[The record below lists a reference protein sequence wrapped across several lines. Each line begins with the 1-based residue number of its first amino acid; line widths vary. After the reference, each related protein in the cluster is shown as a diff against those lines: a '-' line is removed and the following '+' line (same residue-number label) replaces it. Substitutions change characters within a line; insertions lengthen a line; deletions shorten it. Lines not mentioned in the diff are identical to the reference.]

1 MKKIAFAFLLPVLL
15 AACGEKS
22 PASVGVS
29 LEKSATKTVDQSQS
43 VGAEK
48 KIDLATKAAVTVK
61 IDGSVVLSQ
70 AVKRVCQDAGIK
82 PPYRKKWLAAGDSTL
97 AGKVP
102 SRLAKREHVAAIMAI
117 AAAYEPALGWPDGDD
132 TSFMYRTNA
141 MVNFAQAVAHEAVL
155 KAGVNSLKDPQAAQQ
170 AVISAIVSIPA
181 EQLEAIWSA
190 ETQASRNRGRPSA
203 NFAGSSAPIE
213 YRLGD
218 QVVSIGAEGMHLI
231 ANGVTMLGNG
241 KVGGK
246 SVEISVESS
255 LSTGLGRKLALDNKT
270 SDAQSESAKVDAGIK
285 N

>member
-1 MKKIAFAFLLPVLL
+1 MRKIIIAALVPLAL
-15 AACGEKS
+15 AACGDKS

-29 LEKSATKTVDQSQS
+29 LEKAATKTVDQSQT
-43 VGAEK
+43 VGADK
-48 KIDLATKAAVTVK
+48 SIDQAAKAAVTVK

-82 PPYRKKWLAAGDSTL
+82 PPYRAKWLAASDKTL

-102 SRLAKREHVAAIMAI
+102 ARLANREHIAAIMAI
-117 AAAYEPALGWPDGDD
+117 AAAYEPALGWPEGDD
-132 TSFMYRTNA
+132 TSYMYRTNA
-141 MVNFAQAVAHEAVL
+141 MVNLAQAVANEAVL
-155 KAGVNSLKDPQAAQQ
+155 KAGVNSLKDPDAAQQ
-170 AVISAIVSIPA
+170 AVISAIVAIPP
-181 EQLEAIWSA
+181 EQLEAIWA
-190 ETQASRNRGRPSA
+190 DEVQASRARGRPSA

-218 QVVSIGAEGMHLI
+218 QVVAIGPEGMHLI

-255 LSTGLGRKLALDNKT
+255 LATGLSRKLALDNKT
-270 SDAQSESAKVDAGIK
+270 SDSQSESAKVDAGIK